1 MILDKYQ
8 IQGDKKERGY
18 SFTAIV
24 IDNANKQ
31 YFAKWI
37 KGIDKNS
44 QPGKLL
50 MDKLRSLKKIK
61 SDFIP
66 EIIEYGFDNSEKAY
80 CIIYQYLTY
89 KPLTEINNLHPIY
102 FLKGILQIA
111 KTLQE
116 IQQQNIYHEDIHPDN
131 ILIDNNNNF
140 YLIDLG
146 LSRITTTLSQS
157 QHLETFAKEFA
168 SPEKWNSKIEKGFPF
183 QSDIYSIG
191 KVIEW
196 YFEQTQQNQVITDF
210 VNLVCKE
217 KPNDRLNYS
226 QLIDKLNSLI
236 KELPN
241 FTGNENYVFIF
252 NDGRS
257 NSFYNEFVIEMNL
270 VNKPKFDVNP
280 NSKQGK
286 IKMKIATENYLG
298 LGFWSIY
305 DKKIGIYSIS
315 HKSSGKDWEFANRFG
330 KTINFPIIYLF
341 QSNFYIEKFDLTQYF
356 NNFLIEKQKET
367 EYKKGKQN
375 INKEL
380 DFFTEILNKEKDV
393 LDKNSLRL
401 KYKKF
406 EKKSAFDIWF
416 FIEEN
421 PKYSQIDNILN
432 HIDIATDPRSDEIDY
447 IVSPTA
453 DKKQMKEP
461 VKFVGVSYDWE
472 SNEKILKFKD
482 CEHLDFDR
490 IPSNGYLFENIAK
503 QEEEKNRQLEAIQK
517 VRHNEMQSRE
527 LIHYIF
533 NPTELKSG
541 FLEQDE
547 LKEIYQTDEKGNKL
561 VYSYNQQKSI
571 LNALYR
577 KPLTVIQGPPG
588 TGKTTVIT
596 EIVFQLLATNPD
608 AKILITSQTNDAVD
622 NVLDNLL
629 KKDIQ
634 FVRLSG
640 LREPRMQSLK
650 KHTLN
655 RKIEGWKIETGN
667 KSKSYFGNI
676 KRQFSNDLNK
686 ENTLFQSFV
695 EILLKDT
702 DWKNK
707 KNQLEKL
714 IERFNQFN
722 TLLSNLNNETEFID
736 AFSKIAKTDIKRFFQ
751 LKDIHYDWLAA
762 INSLDENSTVNQKLV
777 DAIRVI
783 GATCNHI
790 AAKKYSKYNFEF
802 DYVIMDE
809 AGKATTAE
817 ALVPIIFGSNLIFVG
832 DHRQLRPMLTSNRE
846 VEKWLREK
854 FKHEGEI
861 LEFDSLDDYLN
872 RPSLFEQ
879 IIINIEDDFKSQ
891 LTECRRSSAEQV
903 LMTSK
908 CFYEPFGDEPIE
920 PVTRPQEKEH
930 NLDLKVNT
938 SILFFD
944 IGHSYKSQKDN
955 GGSSYNIESVKLIP
969 EILKKLNEFEKVK
982 NYSFG
987 IITGYTAQLRKLK
1000 NEIQKIKLSN
1010 IKTNTDQFA
1019 VSVVDR
1025 FQGLEKDII
1034 IFDLVR
1040 TGHDNSLG
1048 FLADEHRIN
1057 VALSRQKRLLI
1068 IVGDY
1073 NGLLN
1078 AKSPR
1083 PNEADTKLQL
1093 YLRLLK
1099 TELKT
1104 NCIVTN
1110 INQVF

>member
-8 IQGDKKERGY
+8 IQGKKKERGY

-24 IDNANKQ
+24 IDNSNKQ

-44 QPGKLL
+44 QPGKLF

-89 KPLTEINNLHPIY
+89 KPLTEINNLHPVY

-116 IQQQNIYHEDIHPDN
+116 IQQQNIFHEDIHPDN
-131 ILIDNNNNF
+131 ILVDNNNNF

-146 LSRITTTLSQS
+146 LSRITTTLSQA
-157 QHLETFAKEFA
+157 QHLEIFAKDFA
-168 SPEKWNSKIEKGFPF
+168 APEKWNTKIEKGFPF

-191 KVIEW
+191 KVINW
-196 YFEQTQQNQVITDF
+196 YFERTQENQAITDF
-210 VNLVCKE
+210 VNLLCKE
-217 KPNDRLNYS
+217 KPSERLNYN
-226 QLIDKLNSLI
+226 QLIDSLNKIVQKFAEYFERENNVFISFKNSHTYNSYLLTEIATAIFDINPKEGDNVLMNIATDNYLASGLWLI
-236 KELPN
+236 QDKELKILNIENKQEIKDEKWNKSRKFGKKLDFQIN
-241 FTGNENYVFIF
+241 FIPRT
-252 NDGRS
+252 S
-257 NSFYNEFVIEMNL
+257 
-270 VNKPKFDVNP
+270 
-280 NSKQGK
+280 
-286 IKMKIATENYLG
+286 
-298 LGFWSIY
+298 SIY
-305 DKKIGIYSIS
+305 RIQ
-315 HKSSGKDWEFANRFG
+315 
-330 KTINFPIIYLF
+330 TL
-341 QSNFYIEKFDLTQYF
+341 DLTPYF
-356 NNFLIEKQKET
+356 RNILKQKNL
-367 EYKKGKQN
+367 EYDYRKGKQN

-380 DFFTEILNKEKDV
+380 DFFTEILNKEKEV
-393 LDKNSLRL
+393 LEKNSLRL

-421 PKYSQIDNILN
+421 PKYSQIDNVLN

-461 VKFVGVSYDWE
+461 VKFVGVAYDWD
-472 SNEKILKFKD
+472 SKEKILKFKD
-482 CEHLDFDR
+482 CEHINFER
-490 IPSNGYLFENIAK
+490 IPSNGFLFENIAK

-517 VRHNEMQSRE
+517 VRHNEIQSRE

-533 NPTELKSG
+533 NPTELKGG
-541 FLEQDE
+541 FLEHDE
-547 LKEIYQTDEKGNKL
+547 LNDIFQTDEKGNKFT
-561 VYSYNQQKSI
+561 YSFNQQKSI

-596 EIVFQLLATNPD
+596 EIVFQLLSANPD

-629 KKDIQ
+629 KKDIP

-640 LREPRMQSLK
+640 VREPRMQSLK

-667 KSKSYFGNI
+667 KSKSNYGQL
-676 KRQFSNDLNK
+676 KRLFLDELNN
-686 ENTLFQSFV
+686 ENPLFQSFV
-695 EILLKDT
+695 DILLKDT
-702 DWKNK
+702 DWKTK
-707 KNQLEKL
+707 RNQLEKL
-714 IERFNQFN
+714 IERFNQFIS
-722 TLLSNLNNETEFID
+722 LLSNVNNEPEFIN
-736 AFSKIAKTDIKRFFQ
+736 AFSQIAKTDIKRFFK

-762 INSLDENSTVNQKLV
+762 INSLDENSTVNQKLI

-817 ALVPIIFGSNLIFVG
+817 ALVPIIFGNNLIFVG

-846 VEKWLREK
+846 VEKWLRER
-854 FKHEGEI
+854 FKQEGEI
-861 LEFDSLDDYLN
+861 LEFDSWDDYFN

-879 IIINIEDDFKSQ
+879 IITTIEDDFKSQ

-908 CFYEPFGDEPIE
+908 CFYEPFGDDEISAEP
-920 PVTRPQEKEH
+920 RPQEKEH
-930 NLDLKVNT
+930 NLDLKINS

-944 IGHSYKSQKDN
+944 IGHSYRSEKDN
-955 GGSSYNIESVKLIP
+955 GGSSYNFESVKLIP
-969 EILKKLNEFEKVK
+969 EILKKLNEIEKVK
-982 NYSFG
+982 NYSVG
-987 IITGYTAQLRKLK
+987 VITGYKAQLRKLK
-1000 NEIQKIKLSN
+1000 NEIQKVKFQN

-1019 VSVVDR
+1019 ISVVDR

-1078 AKSPR
+1078 SKSPR
-1083 PNEADTKLQL
+1083 PNETDTKLQL

-1099 TELKT
+1099 SELKT

>member
-8 IQGDKKERGY
+8 IQGQKKERGY

-24 IDNANKQ
+24 IDNSNKQ

-44 QPGKLL
+44 QPGKLF
-50 MDKLRSLKKIK
+50 MDKLRSLKKVK

-66 EIIEYGFDNSEKAY
+66 EIIEYGFDNSEQAY

-89 KPLTEINNLHPIY
+89 RPLTEINNLHPVY

-116 IQQQNIYHEDIHPDN
+116 IQQQNIFHEDLHPDN
-131 ILIDNNNNF
+131 ILVDNNNNF

-146 LSRITTTLSQS
+146 LSRITTTLSQTKDI
-157 QHLETFAKEFA
+157 EIFARDFA
-168 SPEKWNSKIEKGFPF
+168 APEKWNNKIKKGFPF

-191 KVIEW
+191 KVIYW
-196 YFEQTQQNQVITDF
+196 YFERTQENQAITDF
-210 VNLVCKE
+210 VNILCKE
-217 KPNDRLNYS
+217 NPSERINYN
-226 QLIDKLNSLI
+226 QLIDNLNKIVQKFAEYFERENNVYISFKNNSTYNSHLI
-236 KELPN
+236 NEISTAFFDINPKDGDNVLMNIATDNYLASGLWLIQDKELKVLN
-241 FTGNENYVFIF
+241 
-252 NDGRS
+252 
-257 NSFYNEFVIEMNL
+257 IEHKQEIKD
-270 VNKPKFDVNP
+270 NKWN
-280 NSKQGK
+280 
-286 IKMKIATENYLG
+286 
-298 LGFWSIY
+298 
-305 DKKIGIYSIS
+305 
-315 HKSSGKDWEFANRFG
+315 KSRKFG
-330 KTINFPIIYLF
+330 KKLDFQINFISRTSSINLI
-341 QSNFYIEKFDLTQYF
+341 QTLDLTPYF
-356 NNFLIEKQKET
+356 RNILKQKNS
-367 EYKKGKQN
+367 EYEYRKGKQN
-375 INKEL
+375 IYKEL
-380 DFFTEILNKEKDV
+380 DFFTEILNKEKEV
-393 LDKNSLRL
+393 LEKNSLRL

-406 EKKSAFDIWF
+406 EKKSSFDIWF

-421 PKYSQIDNILN
+421 PKYSQIDSVLN
-432 HIDIATDPRSDEIDY
+432 HIDLATDLRNDEIDY

-461 VKFVGVSYDWE
+461 VKFVGVAYDWD
-472 SNEKILKFKD
+472 SKEKILKFKD
-482 CEHLDFDR
+482 CEYLNFDR
-490 IPSNGYLFENIAK
+490 IPSNGFLFENIAK

-517 VRHNEMQSRE
+517 VRHNEIQSRE

-533 NPTELKSG
+533 NPTELKGG
-541 FLEQDE
+541 FLEHDK
-547 LKEIYQTDEKGNKL
+547 LNEIYQTDDKGNKFT
-561 VYSYNQQKSI
+561 YSFNQQKSI

-596 EIVFQLLATNPD
+596 EIVFQLLAANPD

-629 KKDIQ
+629 KKDIP

-640 LREPRMQSLK
+640 VREPRMQSLK

-655 RKIEGWKIETGN
+655 RKIEGWKIETSN
-667 KSKSYFGNI
+667 KSKSNFGQQ
-676 KRQFSNDLNK
+676 KRQFLDELNS
-686 ENTLFQSFV
+686 ENSIFLSLA
-695 EILLKDT
+695 EILLKDIK
-702 DWKNK
+702 WKTK
-707 KNQLEKL
+707 RNQIEKL
-714 IERFNQFN
+714 IASVTQYNS
-722 TLLSNLNNETEFID
+722 LLGSLSNENDFIN
-736 AFSKIAKTDIKRFFQ
+736 AFSKVAKADVLRFFK

-790 AAKKYSKYNFEF
+790 AAKKYAKYNFEF

-817 ALVPIIFGSNLIFVG
+817 ALVPIIFGNNLIFVG

-854 FKHEGEI
+854 YKMEGEI
-861 LEFDSLDDYLN
+861 LEFDSWDDYFN

-879 IIINIEDDFKSQ
+879 IITSIEDDFKSQ

-908 CFYEPFGDEPIE
+908 CFYEPFGDEPID
-920 PVTRPQEKEH
+920 PVSRPQEKEH
-930 NLDLKVNT
+930 NLDLKVNS

-944 IGHSYKSQKDN
+944 IGHSYRSEKDN

-969 EILKKLNEFEKVK
+969 ELLKKIDSFQLVK
-982 NYSFG
+982 NYSIG
-987 IITGYTAQLRKLK
+987 VITGYKAQLRKLK
-1000 NEIQKIKLSN
+1000 NEIQKVKFQN

-1019 VSVVDR
+1019 ISVVDR

-1078 AKSPR
+1078 SKSPR
-1083 PNEADTKLQL
+1083 PNETDTKLQL

-1099 TELKT
+1099 SELKT

>member
-8 IQGDKKERGY
+8 IQGQKKERGY

-24 IDNANKQ
+24 IDNFDKQ

-44 QPGKLL
+44 QPGKLF

-66 EIIEYGFDNSEKAY
+66 EIIEYGFDNSEKSY

-89 KPLTEINNLHPIY
+89 KPLTEINDLHPVY

-116 IQQQNIYHEDIHPDN
+116 IQQHNIFHEDIHPDN
-131 ILIDNNNNF
+131 ILVDNNNNF

-146 LSRITTTLSQS
+146 LSRITTTLSQA
-157 QHLETFAKEFA
+157 QNLEIFAKDFA
-168 SPEKWNSKIEKGFPF
+168 APEKWNTKIEKGFPF

-191 KVIEW
+191 KVISW
-196 YFEQTQQNQVITDF
+196 YFERTQENQAITDF
-210 VNLVCKE
+210 INLLCKE
-217 KPNDRLNYS
+217 KPSERLNYN
-226 QLIDKLNSLI
+226 QLIDSLNKIVQKFAEYFERENNVFISFKNNHTYNSYFLTEIAPAIFDINPKEGGNVLMNIATDNYLASGLWLI
-236 KELPN
+236 QDKELKILN
-241 FTGNENYVFIF
+241 IEHKQEIKDERWN
-252 NDGRS
+252 RS
-257 NSFYNEFVIEMNL
+257 R
-270 VNKPKFDVNP
+270 K
-280 NSKQGK
+280 
-286 IKMKIATENYLG
+286 
-298 LGFWSIY
+298 
-305 DKKIGIYSIS
+305 
-315 HKSSGKDWEFANRFG
+315 FG
-330 KTINFPIIYLF
+330 KKLDFQINFIQRTRLIYRIQTL
-341 QSNFYIEKFDLTQYF
+341 DLTPYF
-356 NNFLIEKQKET
+356 RNILKQKNL
-367 EYKKGKQN
+367 EYDYRKGKQN

-380 DFFTEILNKEKDV
+380 DFFTEILNKEKEV
-393 LDKNSLRL
+393 LEKNSLRL

-406 EKKSAFDIWF
+406 EKKSTYDIWF
-416 FIEEN
+416 FIVEN
-421 PKYSQIDNILN
+421 EKYSRIDTILN
-432 HIDIATDPRSDEIDY
+432 HIDIATDPKNDEFEY
-447 IVSPTA
+447 ILSPIA
-453 DKKQMKEP
+453 DKKQIKEP
-461 VKFVGVSYDWE
+461 VKFVGVAYDWDSE
-472 SNEKILKFKD
+472 EKILKLKD
-482 CEHLDFDR
+482 CEYLNFEC
-490 IPSNGYLFENIAK
+490 IPSNGYLFENIAQ
-503 QEEEKNRQLEAIQK
+503 QEAEKNRQLEAIQK
-517 VRHNEMQSRE
+517 VRHNEVQSRE

-533 NPTELKSG
+533 NPTELKGG
-541 FLEQDE
+541 FLEHDE
-547 LKEIYQTDEKGNKL
+547 LNDIFQTDDKGNKFT
-561 VYSYNQQKSI
+561 YSFNQQKSI

-577 KPLTVIQGPPG
+577 KPLTVVQGPPG

-596 EIVFQLLATNPD
+596 EIVFQLLSANPD

-629 KKDIQ
+629 KKDIP

-640 LREPRMQSLK
+640 IREPRMQSLK

-667 KSKSYFGNI
+667 KSKSNYGQL
-676 KRQFSNDLNK
+676 KRQFFDELSS
-686 ENTLFQSFV
+686 ENPLFQSFV
-695 EILLKDT
+695 DILLKDT
-702 DWKNK
+702 DWKTK
-707 KNQLEKL
+707 RNQLEKL
-714 IERFNQFN
+714 IERLNQFN
-722 TLLSNLNNETEFID
+722 SLLSNVNNELEFIN
-736 AFSKIAKTDIKRFFQ
+736 AFSQVAKTDIKRFFK

-762 INSLDENSTVNQKLV
+762 INSLDENSTVNQKLI

-817 ALVPIIFGSNLIFVG
+817 ALVPIIFGNNLIFVG

-854 FKHEGEI
+854 FKQEGEI
-861 LEFDSLDDYLN
+861 LEFDSWDDYFN

-879 IIINIEDDFKSQ
+879 IITSIEDDFKSQ

-920 PVTRPQEKEH
+920 PVTRPEEKEH
-930 NLDLKVNT
+930 NLDLKINS

-944 IGHSYKSQKDN
+944 IGHSYRSEKDN
-955 GGSSYNIESVKLIP
+955 GGSSYNNQSIKFISEL
-969 EILKKLNEFEKVK
+969 LKKLDEIEKIK
-982 NYSFG
+982 NYSVG
-987 IITGYTAQLRKLK
+987 VITGYKAQLRKLK
-1000 NEIQKIKLSN
+1000 NEIQKLKFKN
-1010 IKTNTDQFA
+1010 IKTNSSQFA
-1019 VSVVDR
+1019 ISVVDR

-1040 TGHDNSLG
+1040 TGHDNNLG

-1099 TELKT
+1099 SELKT